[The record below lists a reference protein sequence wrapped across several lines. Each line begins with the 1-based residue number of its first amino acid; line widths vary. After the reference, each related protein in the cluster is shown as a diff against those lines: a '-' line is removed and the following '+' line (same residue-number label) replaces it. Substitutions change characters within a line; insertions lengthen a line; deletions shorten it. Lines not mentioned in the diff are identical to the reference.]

1 MSIGLLA
8 SVEIPFF
15 ESRCGFCIYVETAI
29 HHAQVFLFVAEN
41 GSSTYDQIEQALN
54 LSNATVS
61 RTVHAL
67 GDIHRRGY
75 DGYGLLE
82 TFRDPDEGR
91 RFLVRLTAKGH
102 ALVRQLKKL

>member
-1 MSIGLLA
+1 MDLHQLESALA
-8 SVEIPFF
+8 AFSSLAPTSFP
-15 ESRCGFCIYVETAI
+15 I
-29 HHAQVFLFVAEN
+29 HHAEVFLFVAEN
-41 GSSTYDQIEQALN
+41 GSATYDQIEQALN

-67 GDIHRRGY
+67 GDVHRKGY